1 MSETLELAPRA
12 SREVAMR
19 ETPTPG
25 QMMQAII
32 DKGITQDSAAALEKL
47 AELQWKF
54 EARNAEREF
63 ATAFVSLQ
71 TELPTI
77 SGTRPVPARDG
88 TVKYRYANFDDIDAV
103 VRPICLKH
111 GFTYAFREG
120 EVKDGRV
127 TVIMTL
133 QHACGHSREVPYS
146 VRIGQG
152 PPGST
157 ESQADVSGHSYAQRG
172 ALESGLSLRIIGQR
186 DNAGNEAAPITQAQA
201 DELERRVALL
211 NQDHKA
217 FLKWLGADTY
227 AKIPSNKYEMA
238 DSFLAKKEK
247 NGK

>member
-1 MSETLELAPRA
+1 MSTNTLELETVAR
-12 SREVAMR
+12 RELATR

-32 DKGITQDSAAALEKL
+32 DKGITPESVAALEKL
-47 AELQWKF
+47 ADLQFRF
-54 EARNAEREF
+54 EERKAEREF
-63 ATAFVSLQ
+63 AAAFVALQ

-88 TVKYRYANFDDIDAV
+88 TIKYRYANFDDIDAV

-133 QHACGHSREVPYS
+133 QHSGGHFREVPYS
-146 VRIGQG
+146 VRIGSG

-157 ESQADVSGHSYAQRG
+157 ESQADVSGHSYGQRG
-172 ALESGLSLRIIGQR
+172 ALESGLALRVVGQR
-186 DNAGNEAAPITQAQA
+186 DNAGDKAEPISQEKA
-201 DELERRVALL
+201 DELENRVSML

-217 FLKWLGADTY
+217 FLRWLGAESY
-227 AKIPSNKYEMA
+227 AKIPANKYDMA
-238 DSFLAKKEK
+238 DGFLRGKEQRK
-247 NGK
+247 